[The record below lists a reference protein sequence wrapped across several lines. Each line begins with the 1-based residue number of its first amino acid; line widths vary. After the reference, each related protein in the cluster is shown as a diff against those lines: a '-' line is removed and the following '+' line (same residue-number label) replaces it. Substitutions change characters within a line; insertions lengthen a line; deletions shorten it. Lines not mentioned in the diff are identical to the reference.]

1 MVQKGVLN
9 RIGRGKFQL
18 GKGRSYLPEI
28 SPKLKSIY
36 SKLRKEFP
44 YLKIC
49 IWNTSALNEFML
61 HQSGNFYILIEVE
74 KEAVQSIFYF
84 LKEANCSVFI
94 EPTNDILDKYL
105 PADKD
110 SLIITSLITEAPI
123 QTINGM
129 NTVSLEKMLVD
140 IFCDEIIFSAQQ
152 GKEMR
157 TIFKEAFAKY
167 TINENRMLRYSDRR
181 GKKEALKE
189 YMDSIPN

>member
-1 MVQKGVLN
+1 MGMLY

-18 GKGRSYLPEI
+18 GQGRSYLPEI

-36 SKLRKEFP
+36 TKLKKEFP
-44 YLKIC
+44 YLRIC

-84 LKEANCSVFI
+84 LKEANYSVFI

-105 PADKD
+105 PAHKD

-152 GKEMR
+152 GTEMR

-181 GKKEALKE
+181 GKKEAFKE
-189 YMDSIPN
+189 YMNSISN

>member
-1 MVQKGVLN
+1 
-9 RIGRGKFQL
+9 
-18 GKGRSYLPEI
+18 
-28 SPKLKSIY
+28 KSIY

>member
-1 MVQKGVLN
+1 MGMLY

-36 SKLRKEFP
+36 TKLKKEFP
-44 YLKIC
+44 YLRIC

-84 LKEANCSVFI
+84 LKEANYSVFI

-105 PADKD
+105 PAHKD

-152 GKEMR
+152 GTEMR

-167 TINENRMLRYSDRR
+167 TVNENRMLRYSDRR
-181 GKKEALKE
+181 GKKEAFKE
-189 YMDSIPN
+189 YMNSISN

>member
-1 MVQKGVLN
+1 LVQKGVLN

>member
-1 MVQKGVLN
+1 
-9 RIGRGKFQL
+9 
-18 GKGRSYLPEI
+18 
-28 SPKLKSIY
+28 
-36 SKLRKEFP
+36 
-44 YLKIC
+44 
-49 IWNTSALNEFML
+49 NTSALNEFML

-94 EPTNDILDKYL
+94 EPTNDLLDKYL

-152 GKEMR
+152 GTEMR

-167 TINENRMLRYSDRR
+167 TINEN
-181 GKKEALKE
+181 
-189 YMDSIPN
+189 